1 MKHNSLK
8 MYLTVSSRIAFPQE
22 QKSKVDCSSLGFFLY
37 SPPQFTIK
45 RKNEIM
51 AFKMKLDLI
60 LKL

>member
-1 MKHNSLK
+1 
-8 MYLTVSSRIAFPQE
+8 MYLTVNSRIAFPQE
-22 QKSKVDCSSLGFFLY
+22 QKSKVDCSSLGFILY
-37 SPPQFTIK
+37 SLTQFTIK